1 MKKLFFITGSSK
13 GIGKGLALHALQD
26 DNTQVVGLSRT
37 HSIEHKN
44 YKGISTDLSDVKKLE
59 KEAEELLS
67 VEQDYDS
74 IVLINN
80 AGTLGDVK
88 HLGKIDPAS
97 ITQLFNLNVTAPILL
112 MNAFMKIY
120 KDFKGEKTI
129 VNISSGAGK
138 NAVDGWSGY
147 CASKAALDM
156 ATEVA
161 AKENKLD
168 KGNFRIHAVAPG
180 VVDTEMQTQI
190 RSTSPQDFSGVD
202 RFKSLKE
209 DQQLSSEKE
218 VAEKY
223 FQILEH
229 PEKYQEV
236 ILDVRNI

>member
-1 MKKLFFITGSSK
+1 
-13 GIGKGLALHALQD
+13 
-26 DNTQVVGLSRT
+26 
-37 HSIEHKN
+37 SIDHPN
-44 YKGISTDLSDVKKLE
+44 YTGISIDLSDVKKLE
-59 KEAEELLS
+59 KEAEELLTT
-67 VEQDYDS
+67 DKDFDS
-74 IVLINN
+74 MVLINN

-88 HLGKIDPAS
+88 HLGKIDSAS
-97 ITQLFNLNVTAPILL
+97 ITHLFNLNVTAPILL

-120 KDFKGEKTI
+120 RDFEGDKTI
-129 VNISSGAGK
+129 INISSGAGK

-168 KGNFRIHAVAPG
+168 HGRFRIHAIAPG

-190 RSTSPQDFSGVD
+190 RSANEQDFSGVN

-223 FQILEH
+223 FQILNH

>member
-13 GIGKGLALHALQD
+13 GIGKGLAEYALQD
-26 DNTQVVGLSRT
+26 GNTQVIGLSRT
-37 HSIEHKN
+37 HSIEHSN
-44 YKGISTDLSDVKKLE
+44 YRGISIDLSDVKNLE
-59 KEAEELLS
+59 KEAEGLLS
-67 VEQDYDS
+67 AEKDFDS

-88 HLGKIDPAS
+88 HLGNIDPTS
-97 ITQLFNLNVTAPILL
+97 ITHLINLNVTAPILL
-112 MNAFMKIY
+112 MNAFMKVY
-120 KDFKGEKTI
+120 GDFKGEKTI
-129 VNISSGAGK
+129 INISSGAGK

-161 AKENKLD
+161 AKENNLD
-168 KGNFRIHAVAPG
+168 MGGFRIHAIAPG

-190 RSTSPQDFSGVD
+190 RSTSQQDFSGVD

-218 VAEKY
+218 VAAKY
-223 FQILEH
+223 FQILDH
-229 PEKYQEV
+229 PEKYQDV
-236 ILDVRNI
+236 ILDVRHV